1 MRIAHFSDIHA
12 LTLDGMK
19 PWQWVSKRV
28 AGYANLLTKRRNR
41 HPVALFEA
49 LVADVDRLGVDEV
62 VVTGDLTNLSL
73 DGEYRQAK
81 AILDRLRVGAG
92 HVTVIPGNH
101 DVYTLDALVGGGFQR
116 VFAPY
121 LASDERRAET
131 FPVVR
136 RRGDVAI
143 IGISTAR
150 PSPVPLADGWV
161 GRRQLAAV
169 EQALAAHEGAFRVLL
184 IHHPPVD
191 NRWSILRGLRDRG
204 ALQKVLARVGA
215 ELVLHGHEHRD
226 IRTSLAGPHGEIPVI
241 GVGSGSYDDRRPE
254 RRARYNVYTVARG
267 ALTGVETRVFD
278 PATRAFT

>member
-1 MRIAHFSDIHA
+1 VRIAHFSDIHA
-12 LTLDGMK
+12 LTLDGMR
-19 PWQWVSKRV
+19 PWQWLSKRV

-49 LVADVDRLGVDEV
+49 LVADVDALGVDEV

-73 DGEYRQAK
+73 EGEYLQARG
-81 AILDRLRVGAG
+81 ILDRLQLGPG
-92 HVTVIPGNH
+92 HVTLIPGNH
-101 DVYTLDALVGGGFQR
+101 DVYTIDALLGGGFQR

-121 LASDERRAET
+121 LASDDGRQP

-143 IGISTAR
+143 VGVSTAR

-161 GRRQLAAV
+161 GRKQLAAV
-169 EQALAAHEGAFRVLL
+169 EKALAAHEGAFRVLL

-204 ALQKVLARVGA
+204 ALQTMLARVGC

-226 IRTSLAGPHGEIPVI
+226 IRTSLAGPRGEIPVI
-241 GVGSGSYDDRRPE
+241 GVGSGSYDDHRPE
-254 RRARYNVYTVARG
+254 RRARYNVYTVEKN
-267 ALTGVETRVFD
+267 ALTRVETRVFD